1 LTHAPVLGIYRSDCD
16 IIIDV
21 DTSSTSCGAVCSQ
34 IQDGTARV
42 LEYAS
47 RCLSKPERNMCA
59 YRRELTGL
67 MFALKKFRPYLLGR
81 KFTVK
86 VDNLALK
93 SLLTVKSPT
102 GHLARQL
109 DYLADFDFTL
119 QHRPGKSHLNCD
131 ALSRLRPCHE
141 GQNDEPCKQCTKL
154 VTGEH
159 INVVTTRRQAKLK
172 PLFAPIFQPDVT
184 QNVVENSD
192 VSNSDDDSVTNDNN
206 DYSDDDVTDNAAFSP
221 PGVEKQGSCNNEQ
234 PAGLLGRTAPNA
246 AANIASW
253 TPEKLR
259 NAQLQDP
266 DIADALLAVEKD
278 TRPCRR
284 DLKSLGPALR
294 ALFLQYDSLVVVNGV
309 LYRVF
314 YASDDSVKHYQFILP
329 HSLKREFLEL
339 IHADLCGHMSTHKC
353 KPEVQRRSWWY
364 KWQPDVELYVRSC
377 DKCASYH
384 RGKAPKQG
392 LLHPMVLDEVGA
404 RWSIDLTGDFPSSHG
419 FRYIFTA
426 VCPFS
431 KFLIA
436 VPIRC
441 KTAKVVARVIV
452 ERILLIHS
460 LPCEILSDNG
470 TEFCNQLS
478 DELYRLLGINR
489 LKTTSRK
496 ASTNGC
502 VERLH
507 RTLNS
512 IIAKVVDEDNSNWSS
527 LVPYAVFS
535 YNATVH
541 AATGFSPFYIMY
553 GRQPNWNID
562 LLLHGKECAIQSVP
576 RYTADVV
583 ERLRVANHIV
593 RQKLGAQA
601 QYMSTWYN
609 RAVRPALFSIGDTVR
624 VFNDTVKSGRCPKW
638 QHFYKDVA
646 TVVARFNDVTYKV
659 SCPSW
664 RSDRIVHV
672 DKLKL
677 VQTFNE

>member
-1 LTHAPVLGIYRSDCD
+1 MNVG
-16 IIIDV
+16 
-21 DTSSTSCGAVCSQ
+21 
-34 IQDGTARV
+34 
-42 LEYAS
+42 
-47 RCLSKPERNMCA
+47 
-59 YRRELTGL
+59 
-67 MFALKKFRPYLLGR
+67 
-81 KFTVK
+81 
-86 VDNLALK
+86 NLALK

-141 GQNDEPCKQCTKL
+141 GQNDEPCKQCAKL

-172 PLFAPIFQPDVT
+172 PLFAPVSQPDMT
-184 QNVVENSD
+184 QDVASD
-192 VSNSDDDSVTNDNN
+192 VSNSDDDSVTNDDN
-206 DYSDDDVTDNAAFSP
+206 DYSDNDVTDNVVSSP
-221 PGVEKQGSCNNEQ
+221 PGVEKQGSCNDKQ
-234 PAGLLGRTAPNA
+234 PTGLLGRTAPNA

-266 DIADALLAVEKD
+266 DIAHVLLAVEKD

-284 DLKSLGPALR
+284 DLKAVSPALR

-314 YASDDSVKHYQFILP
+314 YASDDSVKHY
-329 HSLKREFLEL
+329 
-339 IHADLCGHMSTHKC
+339 
-353 KPEVQRRSWWY
+353 
-364 KWQPDVELYVRSC
+364 
-377 DKCASYH
+377 
-384 RGKAPKQG
+384 
-392 LLHPMVLDEVGA
+392 HPMALDEVGA

-502 VERLH
+502 IARLH
-507 RTLNS
+507 RTINS

-541 AATGFSPFYIMY
+541 AATGFSPFYIIY

-562 LLLHGKECAIQSVP
+562 LFLHGKECAVQSVP

-593 RQKLGAQA
+593 CQKLGAQA

-609 RAVRPALFSIGDTVR
+609 RAVRPALFSIGDNVR

-646 TVVARFNDVTYKV
+646 TVVARFNDVTHKV
-659 SCPSW
+659 SCPTW

-672 DKLKL
+672 RIHVAPPSVLPIH
-677 VQTFNE
+677 